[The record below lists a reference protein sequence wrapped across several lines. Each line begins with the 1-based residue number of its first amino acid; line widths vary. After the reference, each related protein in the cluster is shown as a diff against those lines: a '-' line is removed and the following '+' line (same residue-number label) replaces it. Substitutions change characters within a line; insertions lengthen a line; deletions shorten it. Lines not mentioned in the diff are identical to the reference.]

1 MIVQI
6 ILLQNKKN
14 TEKMNQERDLER
26 RMEVRG
32 SVEDKDS
39 EWESDV
45 NEESKSAIKNEQS
58 DSENE
63 RLIRLFVI
71 EYEME
76 YCWKQ

>member
-6 ILLQNKKN
+6 ILLQNKKD

-39 EWESDV
+39 ERESDV
-45 NEESKSAIKNEQS
+45 NEECKSAI
-58 DSENE
+58 EN
-63 RLIRLFVI
+63 
-71 EYEME
+71 
-76 YCWKQ
+76 